1 MTSLESKVKLNQILL
16 GLSYL
21 TASLLPAFMVVT
33 LIRAHSDVDLFFYNL
48 IVYSVLSFLIG
59 TVLVLTGNGSV
70 LLYKLLY
77 VMAILLVAVDVCTLE
92 YEMLT
97 VFNIKKY
104 IPLPLIPLSIH
115 GVLLYEFIK
124 IYRAKF
130 PPRDIEETER

>member
-1 MTSLESKVKLNQILL
+1 VENKERLNQILL

-33 LIRAHSDVDLFFYNL
+33 LIRAHSESDLFFFNL

-59 TVLVLTGNGSV
+59 AVLVLTGNGSV
-70 LLYKLLY
+70 FLYRLLY
-77 VMAILLVAVDVCTLE
+77 VMAVLLVVVDVCTLE

-97 VFNIKKY
+97 VYDIRKY

-115 GVLLYEFIK
+115 GFLLYEFVK
-124 IYRAKF
+124 IYRIKF
-130 PPRDIEETER
+130 PARDIEEIE

>member
-1 MTSLESKVKLNQILL
+1 MEIKEKLNQILL

-21 TASLLPAFMVVT
+21 TASLLPAFMLVT
-33 LIRAHSDVDLFFYNL
+33 LIRAQSDAGLFFFDL
-48 IVYSVLSFLIG
+48 IVYSVFSFLIG
-59 TVLVLTGNGSV
+59 AVLILTGNGNV

-77 VMAILLVAVDVCTLE
+77 VMAVLLVAVDVCTLE

-104 IPLPLIPLSIH
+104 IPLPLIPLAIH
-115 GVLLYEFIK
+115 GFLLYEFIK

-130 PPRDIEETER
+130 PAKDIEEPEDDKA